1 MRSAFGLVLVLG
13 LGLAGFAVYM
23 VKGYIDEQEM
33 LRAMERAQ
41 VAEQIPTVEIVAIN
55 KPLPYGSTIT
65 PEDVQLIQYAEP
77 YLPEGVFRTIEEV
90 FPRGAEAPRVL
101 TRAMENLEPIL
112 AAKVTAPGENAGIL
126 SLLSPNMSAYAIRVD
141 VASGVSGLLRPGN
154 IVDVYWSGRMDDQ
167 TGIGSTK
174 EVTQLIQPNMRI
186 IAIDQ
191 NTDTSFDTGTIAR
204 TVTVEG
210 TRNQVAALTLA
221 QTTGNLFLALVG
233 TSADAIAMDDSDGPI
248 VIDQNALLGIEE
260 VAPVVE
266 EIAPVV
272 EEEKVCTTRVRRG
285 ADVIEMEIPCTN

>member
-1 MRSAFGLVLVLG
+1 MRSAFGLVLILG

-33 LRAMERAQ
+33 MRAMERAQ
-41 VAEQIPTVEIVAIN
+41 IAQQIPTVEVVAIN

-77 YLPEGVFRTIEEV
+77 FLPEGVFRTIEEV
-90 FPRGAEAPRVL
+90 FPQGAEAPRVL

-126 SLLSPNMSAYAIRVD
+126 SLLSPNMSAFAIRVD
-141 VASGVSGLLRPGN
+141 VTSGVSGLLRPGN
-154 IVDVYWSGRMDDQ
+154 IVDVYWSGRMNDGS
-167 TGIGSTK
+167 GIGSTK

-186 IAIDQ
+186 IAVDQ

-210 TRNQVAALTLA
+210 SRNQVAALKFA
-221 QTTGNLFLALVG
+221 QDNGSLFLALVG
-233 TSADAIAMDDSDGPI
+233 TTADPSMVGETETI
-248 VIDQNALLGIEE
+248 VVDQNMLLGIEE

-266 EIAPVV
+266 EVAPVI

-285 ADVIEMEIPCTN
+285 ANVIEVEIPCTN

>member
-41 VAEQIPTVEIVAIN
+41 VAEQIPTVEVVTIN
-55 KPLPYGSTIT
+55 KPLPYGSTLT
-65 PEDVQLIQYAEP
+65 PDDVQLIQYAEP
-77 YLPEGVFRTIEEV
+77 FLPEGVFRTIEEV

-126 SLLSPNMSAYAIRVD
+126 SLLSPNMSAFAIRVD

-233 TSADAIAMDDSDGPI
+233 TSADAIAMDDSNGPI

-260 VAPVVE
+260 AAPVVE
-266 EIAPVV
+266 EIAPEIV
-272 EEEKVCTTRVRRG
+272 EEKVCTTRVRRG